1 MTETFK
7 HYFDIASS
15 TPVDPRV
22 IEAMLPYF
30 HTHFANP
37 NAQHKLGQD
46 AAKAINQSTEKVAD
60 LLNMDPKGIVWTSGA
75 TESIT
80 TSVVSAT
87 KYYKSDD
94 KNHILTTP
102 LEHSAL
108 AETIKQCTSS
118 VGYLSDLKCSGLIN
132 PDEIKQHK
140 KAYMLGTHHVNNEIG
155 VIQPMEEIIDICRVN
170 GIVSCI
176 DATQSLGKVGFD
188 KIPTNADYLTLSCHK
203 AYGPRGIGILYANQ
217 KPKRHIESIVFGK
230 SRWHERPGT
239 PSTALIVGF
248 AKALEIFESDSLKR
262 VSELKDC
269 FLKHIHPDIKPNLSH
284 DAMVPHIQNIHAKGV
299 LAPTLIYYL
308 KDFCLATGSACHSE
322 NYSASH
328 VLSSL
333 ALDES
338 APRESIRVSFCH
350 KHTEEDI
357 KFFCRQLNETYLK
370 LRSMNP

>member
-1 MTETFK
+1 MKDIFK

-15 TPVDPRV
+15 TPVDSRV

-37 NAQHKLGQD
+37 NAQHKLGQE
-46 AAKAINQSTEKVAD
+46 AAKAIQQSTEKIAD

-94 KNHILTTP
+94 KKHILTTP

-108 AETIKQCTSS
+108 AETIKQSSSS
-118 VGYLSDLKCSGLIN
+118 VSYLSDLKSYGLIN
-132 PDEIKQHK
+132 PDELKQHK
-140 KAYMLGTHHVNNEIG
+140 NAYMLGTHHVNNEIG
-155 VIQPMEEIIDICRVN
+155 VIQPMDEIIDICRTN
-170 GIVSCI
+170 GIVTCI
-176 DATQSLGKVGFD
+176 DATQSLGKVDFNE
-188 KIPTNADYLTLSCHK
+188 IPTNADYLTLSCHK

-217 KPKRHIESIVFGK
+217 KPKRHIESIVYGK

-248 AKALEIFESDSLKR
+248 AKALEIFESDSLKK

-269 FLKHIHPDIKPNLSH
+269 FLKHIHPDIKLNLSH
-284 DAMVPHIQNIHAKGV
+284 DAIVPHIQNIHAKGV
-299 LAPTLIYYL
+299 LAPTLINHL
-308 KDFCLATGSACHSE
+308 KEFCLATGSACHSE
-322 NYSASH
+322 NHSASH
-328 VLSSL
+328 VLSAL

-338 APRESIRVSFCH
+338 AARESIRASFCH

-357 KFFCRQLNETYLK
+357 KHFCEKLNDAYLK
-370 LRSMNP
+370 LRAMNP

>member
-1 MTETFK
+1 MTDLFK

-15 TPVDPRV
+15 TPVDSRV

-37 NAQHKLGQD
+37 NAQHKLGQE
-46 AAKAINQSTEKVAD
+46 AAKAINQSTEMIAD
-60 LLNMDPKGIVWTSGA
+60 LLNIDPKGIVWTSGA

-80 TSVVSAT
+80 TSVASAT
-87 KYYKSDD
+87 KYYKTND
-94 KNHILTTP
+94 KNCILTTP
-102 LEHSAL
+102 IEHSAL
-108 AETIKQCTSS
+108 AETIKQTPSE
-118 VGYLSDLKCSGLIN
+118 VINLKNLKKDGLIN
-132 PDEIKQHK
+132 MDEIKNHK
-140 KAYMLGTHHVNNEIG
+140 NAYMLGTHHINNEIG
-155 VIQPMEEIIDICRVN
+155 VIQPMDEIIDICRTN
-170 GIVSCI
+170 GIVTCI
-176 DATQSLGKVGFD
+176 DATQSLGKVNFD

-248 AKALEIFESDSLKR
+248 AKALEIFESDSLKK
-262 VSELKDC
+262 VSALKDF

-284 DAMVPHIQNIHAKGV
+284 DAMVPHIQNIHTKGV
-299 LAPTLIYYL
+299 LAPTLIHYL
-308 KDFCLATGSACHSE
+308 QDFCLATGSACHSE

-328 VLSSL
+328 VLSAL

-350 KHTEEDI
+350 KHTEDDI
-357 KFFCRQLNETYLK
+357 KLFCQSLNNTYLK
-370 LRSMNP
+370 LRAMNP